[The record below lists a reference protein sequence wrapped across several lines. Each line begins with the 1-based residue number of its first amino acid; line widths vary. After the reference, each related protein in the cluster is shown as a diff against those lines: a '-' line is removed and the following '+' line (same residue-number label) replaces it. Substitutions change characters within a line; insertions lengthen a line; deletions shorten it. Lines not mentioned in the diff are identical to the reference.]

1 MHRRLLVFAL
11 QSALLFA
18 AQGCARDE
26 GEARTTRNGR
36 GGGGGG
42 PGGNRIT
49 PVEVEVAREGRV
61 ERTTTVAGT
70 IEPIRVV
77 GVNAQLAGALASV
90 NVLEGS
96 RVGSGA
102 VLATV
107 DAKELEAQVRS
118 AEAALVFA
126 QSTAKRSDELFRGQ
140 IITAAEYERDKAAL
154 ASAEATL
161 VQLRTRLGYATI
173 RAPISGVV
181 TERQVEAGDVVS
193 TNQRLF
199 TIADVS
205 TLVTRVLV
213 SELEVGALKA
223 GQQVEMTV
231 DALPGE
237 RFRGRIR
244 RVFPQADSS
253 TRMVPVEVAVTGSA
267 STRLRPGYT
276 ARSTFQLDERTDAIL
291 VPARAVLGTSGA
303 RTVFVVENG
312 KAERRA
318 VRVGPE
324 ANGVVEVLEG
334 VQAGDSVIVTG
345 ATEVREGADVR
356 VVQPLAP
363 DISPGTAPRPASPSD
378 TTRPGNRR

>member
-1 MHRRLLVFAL
+1 MHRRLFALAL
-11 QSALLFA
+11 QSVLLFA

-26 GEARTTRNGR
+26 GEARTTGTGR
-36 GGGGGG
+36 GGGGR
-42 PGGNRIT
+42 PGANRIT

-118 AEAALVFA
+118 AEAALAFA

-140 IITAAEYERDKAAL
+140 IITAVEYERDKAAL

-161 VQLRTRLGYATI
+161 EQLRARLGYATI

-205 TLVTRVLV
+205 TLVSRVLV
-213 SELEVGALKA
+213 SELEVGALRA
-223 GQQVEMTV
+223 GQEVEMTV

-276 ARSTFQLDERTDAIL
+276 ARSTFQLDERTNAIL

-324 ANGVVEVLEG
+324 ANGMVEVLEG

-345 ATEVREGADVR
+345 ATEVREGAEVR

-363 DISPGTAPRPASPSD
+363 DVTPGAAPRQASPTD
-378 TTRPGNRR
+378 TTRPGSRR

>member
-1 MHRRLLVFAL
+1 MHRRLFVFVL

-26 GEARTTRNGR
+26 GEARTTANGR
-36 GGGGGG
+36 GGGR
-42 PGGNRIT
+42 PGAARIT

-70 IEPIRVV
+70 IEAVRVV

-90 NVLEGS
+90 NVREGS

-102 VLATV
+102 LLATI

-118 AEAALVFA
+118 AEAALIFA
-126 QSTAKRSDELFRGQ
+126 QSTAKRSEELFRGQ
-140 IITAAEYERDKAAL
+140 IITAVEYERDKAAL

-161 VQLRTRLGYATI
+161 EQLRARLGYATI

-205 TLVTRVLV
+205 TLVSRVLV
-213 SELEVGALKA
+213 SELEVGALRA
-223 GQQVEMTV
+223 GQEVEMTV

-276 ARSTFQLDERTDAIL
+276 ARSTFQLDERTNAIL

-324 ANGVVEVLEG
+324 ANGMVEVLEG

-345 ATEVREGADVR
+345 ATEVREGAEVR

-363 DISPGTAPRPASPSD
+363 DVTPGAAPRPTSPSD